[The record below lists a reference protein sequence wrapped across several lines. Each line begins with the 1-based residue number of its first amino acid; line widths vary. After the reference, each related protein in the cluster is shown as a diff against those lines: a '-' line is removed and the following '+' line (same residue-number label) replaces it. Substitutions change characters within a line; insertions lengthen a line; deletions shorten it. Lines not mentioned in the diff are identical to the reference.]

1 MQRTTV
7 FKIAIAGAS
16 SLLGR
21 ELKDVLSDSTLAA
34 ASFSLLDEEDA
45 QGQLDQVGDE
55 VTFIQAIGADAFDHS
70 DFTFFCGTE
79 SLTLRH
85 WREALRA
92 GSTVLDLSGALD
104 REPGVLVRAPWL
116 ASSGLGSVAT
126 TADLFTPAVVPAHP
140 AALAL
145 ALLLER
151 MQQAATV
158 HFAAATLLEPASDF
172 GRAAMDELH
181 QQTVSLLS
189 FQGMPRAIYDTQAAY
204 NLLGGLGESA
214 KTSLIDVEARVRR
227 HYDALSGGRWPALLL
242 QVIHAP
248 VFHGHTFS
256 IAIEL
261 ERPVEITALEEAL
274 GGDHV
279 DLVLEDTDSPS
290 NLAATGQNDVLVR
303 LRPEKD
309 GRNPNLASR
318 LWLWAASDNLR
329 LHAQNAVECALD
341 LRRLRPGGTVQ

>member
-1 MQRTTV
+1 V
-7 FKIAIAGAS
+7 YKIAIAGAS
-16 SLLGR
+16 TLLGR
-21 ELKDVLSDSTLAA
+21 ELKEALSESPLAA
-34 ASFSLLDEEDA
+34 AGFVLLDEEEA

-55 VTFIQAIGADAFDHS
+55 VTFLQAIEADAFEHM
-70 DFTFFCGTE
+70 DFTFFCGSE
-79 SLTLRH
+79 DLTRKH
-85 WREALRA
+85 WRQALRS

-104 REPGVLVRAPWL
+104 QETGVLIRAPWL
-116 ASSGLGSVAT
+116 GSESMT
-126 TADLFTPAVVPAHP
+126 PDLFTPAVVPAHP

-145 ALLLER
+145 ALVLDRL
-151 MQQAATV
+151 QLAAPV
-158 HFAAATLLEPASDF
+158 RFAAATLLEPASAF

-189 FQGMPRAIYDTQAAY
+189 FQGLPRSIYDAQVAY

-214 KTSLIDVEARVRR
+214 AVSLNAVEARVRR
-227 HYDALSGGRWPALLL
+227 HYDALAAGRWPALAL

-256 IAIEL
+256 IAVEL
-261 ERPVEITALEEAL
+261 ERAVEISALEEAL
-274 GGDHV
+274 SGDHV

-303 LRPEKD
+303 LRSELA
-309 GRNPNLASR
+309 GSRNVTQASR

-329 LHAQNAVECALD
+329 LNAQNAVECALD
-341 LRRLRPGGTVQ
+341 LRRLRPQGTVQ